1 MGRLNVLLCEKILF
15 KTDLRSEE
23 GQILLSLWPKCG
35 WKGINA
41 NLPRIS
47 GPVAERSRAVA
58 KLKFSVLSTPIPSED
73 VTMVGSL
80 LDGRWNRSP
89 HRFTRLAVRLS
100 CLQVHDTGQ
109 VGFIKWKECLW
120 KQLLT
125 WAPEFPQ
132 CRRGG
137 ANPWSPPGP
146 FAKPLHQAG
155 AGLVESTLLSLWKEV
170 RSWEISSGSNQ
181 AVFSPQELFLHL

>member
-1 MGRLNVLLCEKILF
+1 MFCSVKRFFSK
-15 KTDLRSEE
+15 
-23 GQILLSLWPKCG
+23 QIWGVKRGKYCWACDPRR
-35 WKGINA
+35 WINA

-47 GPVAERSRAVA
+47 GPVAESSRAVA

-109 VGFIKWKECLW
+109 VGFIKWKEGLW
-120 KQLLT
+120 KPLLT

-181 AVFSPQELFLHL
+181 AVFSPQELFSHL